1 MTQHVRSF
9 ALRCIIAL
17 SCGAA
22 SFGTQVTGRVTLVG
36 RTTRAG
42 TNVVVYAESLSDPH
56 VAPKPGHY
64 EWEQRN
70 KTFVPHLLA
79 IPVGS
84 TVTFPNDD
92 PIFHN
97 VFSLS
102 RPQPFDLG
110 LYRAGASKVRV
121 FSEPGTYR
129 IFCNI
134 HPQMTGLLLVVPT
147 SWIAET
153 DAGGGYKL
161 DLPPGRYRASILL
174 RLAAIR
180 TWATGPRDGVACF
193 REALTQTGGDDA
205 LEAEIQLELADSLR
219 FASGLGSALPHAQA
233 AIAAAERAGNDE
245 LLCRALAVF
254 GLVHF
259 KLGRGIERD
268 VMALEF
274 RYHVARQWRGE

>member
-17 SCGAA
+17 SCIAT
-22 SFGTQVTGRVTLVG
+22 SFGTQVTGRVTLVA

-84 TVTFPNDD
+84 TVTFPNED

-147 SWIAET
+147 SWIAYT
-153 DAGGGYKL
+153 DASGGYKL
-161 DLPPGRYRASILL
+161 DLPSGRYRLTAWSEHSEP
-174 RLAAIR
+174 
-180 TWATGPRDGVACF
+180 AT
-193 REALTQTGGDDA
+193 
-205 LEAEIQLELADSLR
+205 AEIAVESGPVVAPPMALDDSKFVQIR
-219 FASGLGSALPHAQA
+219 HKNKYGQDYP
-233 AIAAAERAGNDE
+233 AAAYDPNTR
-245 LLCRALAVF
+245 
-254 GLVHF
+254 
-259 KLGRGIERD
+259 
-268 VMALEF
+268 
-274 RYHVARQWRGE
+274 

>member
-1 MTQHVRSF
+1 MTQHIRPI
-9 ALRCIIAL
+9 ALRCILAV
-17 SCGAA
+17 SCVAA
-22 SFGTQVTGRVTLVG
+22 SFGTQVTGHVTLVG

-42 TNVVVYAESLSDPH
+42 MNFVVYAESLSDPH
-56 VAPKPGHY
+56 GVVKPGHY

-110 LYRAGASKVRV
+110 LYRSGSSKSRV
-121 FSEPGTYR
+121 FTEPGTYR

-147 SWIAET
+147 SWIAERNA
-153 DAGGGYKL
+153 DGSYKL
-161 DLPPGRYRASILL
+161 DLPPGRYRLTAWSEHSEPATVEIAVESTPVTAPPMTLDESKFVE
-174 RLAAIR
+174 IR
-180 TWATGPRDGVACF
+180 HKNKYGQDYPATAYDP
-193 REALTQTGGDDA
+193 
-205 LEAEIQLELADSLR
+205 
-219 FASGLGSALPHAQA
+219 
-233 AIAAAERAGNDE
+233 N
-245 LLCRALAVF
+245 
-254 GLVHF
+254 
-259 KLGRGIERD
+259 
-268 VMALEF
+268 
-274 RYHVARQWRGE
+274 AR